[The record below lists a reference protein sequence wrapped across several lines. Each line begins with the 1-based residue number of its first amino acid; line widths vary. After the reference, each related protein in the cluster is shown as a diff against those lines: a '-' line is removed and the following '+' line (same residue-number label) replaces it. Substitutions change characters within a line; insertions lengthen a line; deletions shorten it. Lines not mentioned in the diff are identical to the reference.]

1 MAFGSTCPAVL
12 QLDVTNVR
20 VLAVPIFLTT
30 TLLPVVVMELAN
42 FGVVVAYL
50 DRFAG
55 LEGCDPFLVLGLVCD
70 LAPSWV
76 FFPVDC

>member
-12 QLDVTNVR
+12 QLDVTNVC
-20 VLAVPIFLTT
+20 VLAVPTFLTT
-30 TLLPVVVMELAN
+30 TLLSVVVMELAN
-42 FGVVVAYL
+42 FGVVVAHL

-55 LEGCDPFLVLGLVCD
+55 LEGCDPFLVLGLVGD
-70 LAPSWV
+70 LASSWV